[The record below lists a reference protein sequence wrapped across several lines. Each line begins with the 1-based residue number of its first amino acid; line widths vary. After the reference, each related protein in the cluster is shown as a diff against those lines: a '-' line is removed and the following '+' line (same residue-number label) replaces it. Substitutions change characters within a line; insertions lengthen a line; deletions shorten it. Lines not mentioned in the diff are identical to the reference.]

1 MKAIKLLVAKKNI
14 ILLLLLFAFWLI
26 LSPSISL
33 QSVVIGII
41 VSICVVL
48 YSQDVVFSE
57 EEITIYSLG
66 KLKIFIVYMYRLLVE
81 IIKAN
86 IDVAKVVLSP
96 SLPISPSFI
105 KVHAVFENDVN
116 KVIYANS
123 VSLTPGTITVDVRGD
138 EYIIHALT
146 DAAAAGMENSIL
158 EQYVKKL
165 EADKK

>member
-1 MKAIKLLVAKKNI
+1 MKVIKLLFAKKNL
-14 ILLLLLFAFWLI
+14 ILLLLLLSFWLI
-26 LSPSISL
+26 LSPAVSV

-41 VSICVVL
+41 VSILVVL

-57 EEITIYSLG
+57 DEVTLYSFG
-66 KLKIFIVYMYRLLVE
+66 KLKIFIRYMYTLLVE
-81 IIKAN
+81 IFKAN

-105 KVHAVFENDVN
+105 KVHVVFNNDFN

-123 VSLTPGTITVDVRGD
+123 VTLTPGTLTVDVKGHD
-138 EYIIHALT
+138 YIIHALT
-146 DAAAAGMENSIL
+146 DAAAEGMDNSIL

-165 EADKK
+165 EVEK

>member
-1 MKAIKLLVAKKNI
+1 MKAIKMIFAKKNL

-26 LSPSISL
+26 LSPAVSL
-33 QSVVIGII
+33 QSVLIGII
-41 VSICVVL
+41 VSILVVL

-57 EEITIYSLG
+57 EEVTIYSLG
-66 KLKIFIVYMYRLLVE
+66 KLKIFIVYMFTLLVE

-86 IDVAKVVLSP
+86 MDVAKVVLSP

-105 KVHAVFENDVN
+105 KVHVVFKNDFN

-123 VSLTPGTITVDVRGD
+123 VTLTPGTLSVDVRGD

-146 DAAAAGMENSIL
+146 DAAAAGMDNSIL
-158 EQYVKKL
+158 EQYVKRL
-165 EADKK
+165 EADK